1 MNTKPMYVEYIIK
14 FGTLNNKRGAYLVQ
28 ANNEQQ
34 ARKIAEKELF
44 VKYPQALWIKV
55 MGAYDN

>member
-1 MNTKPMYVEYIIK
+1 MYVEYIIK